1 MTTFIQRWDLNA
13 GLYWEAAILCCQQ
26 IIFSIGTNNDWHQW
40 YRYLCEW
47 YLVSDVGGY
56 PSQIPLNSAK
66 YHWMASTWLGGIA
79 DREAPSSQNMSE
91 FTKILQPVE
100 VWNLF
105 LLVLRNDSH
114 FEMSKGPNQIYPMM
128 CQFRD
133 QLNSRYRNFGMMIDD
148 GADWLSSSDVESFK

>member
-1 MTTFIQRWDLNA
+1 MWV
-13 GLYWEAAILCCQQ
+13 
-26 IIFSIGTNNDWHQW
+26 IFGFT
-40 YRYLCEW
+40 
-47 YLVSDVGGY
+47 DVGGY

-66 YHWMASTWLGGIA
+66 YRWMASTWLGGIA

>member
-1 MTTFIQRWDLNA
+1 MISGFT
-13 GLYWEAAILCCQQ
+13 
-26 IIFSIGTNNDWHQW
+26 
-40 YRYLCEW
+40 
-47 YLVSDVGGY
+47 DVGGY

-66 YHWMASTWLGGIA
+66 YRWMASTWLGGIA

-91 FTKILQPVE
+91 FAKILQPVE

-105 LLVLRNDSH
+105 LLVLRNDGH
-114 FEMSKGPNQIYPMM
+114 FEMSKGPNQIFAMM